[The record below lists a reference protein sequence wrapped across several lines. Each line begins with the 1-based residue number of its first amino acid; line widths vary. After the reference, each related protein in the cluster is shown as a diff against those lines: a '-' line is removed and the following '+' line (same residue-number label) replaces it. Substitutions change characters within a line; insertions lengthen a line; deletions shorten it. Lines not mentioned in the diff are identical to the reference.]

1 MAQDDCFN
9 LVARRYPDL
18 MAEEITLT
26 VDSTGVFTLPE
37 DAFEQR
43 LTRVYR
49 KKDSYSEDLERVNY
63 RDKQRFESKVGSP
76 THYAILKNKGYILP
90 SPESTDYT
98 FIAAYLQ
105 DVPPIVQEQGR
116 VTAFTAASFPDPEVP
131 STWVNATITIADR
144 GSLITSDSSDL
155 NRFVNI
161 IDGQSGLIKATLEIK
176 DISTAG
182 SLSIIEFKTTPTR
195 AKVYNRTVSNDI
207 PTDLE
212 EDDYICT
219 ADGSCVLFFKK
230 PASNYIIQHA
240 TTEIKR
246 SLGMDAQ
253 LEEMA
258 LSRYEEN
265 LKGMNSGRENS
276 AKVTKRRNRLNRRY

>member
-18 MAEEITLT
+18 LAREITLT
-26 VDSTGVFTLPE
+26 VDSNGVFTLPE

-49 KKDSYSEDLERVNY
+49 KKDNYSTDLERANY
-63 RDKQRFESKVGSP
+63 RDKGKWEGTSGIP
-76 THYAILKNKGYILP
+76 THYTILKNKGYVLP
-90 SPESTDYT
+90 NPNLGGYT
-98 FIAAYLQ
+98 FTAAYLE

-116 VTAFTAASFPDPEVP
+116 VTDFTDAV
-131 STWVNATITIADR
+131 TNGGNAIITIAEK

-176 DISTAG
+176 SINSTTG
-182 SLSIIEFKTTPTR
+182 IVEFKATPTR
-195 AKVYNRTVSNDI
+195 AKVYNRAVSGDI

-212 EDDYICT
+212 LDDYICT

-265 LKGMNSGRENS
+265 LNGMNSGRENS
-276 AKVTKRRNRLNRRY
+276 AKVTRRRNKLNRRY